1 MAFSVRYSHR
11 FNYREVKNSSFP
23 VLQFRV
29 SNPQQSEMGVDID
42 AYLDSG
48 AQYSLL
54 NGWLATSLG
63 LDLYSG
69 APRWY
74 GTTAG
79 RRIEGRVHQ
88 IRLSHPSLG
97 SFELEVGL
105 STEEIRRDLLG
116 RDFFNL
122 VQIGFRERQLVYYV
136 TPTP

>member
-1 MAFSVRYSHR
+1 MAFLVRYSHR
-11 FNYREVKNSSFP
+11 FNYREIQKSSFP
-23 VLQFRV
+23 ILQFRV
-29 SNPQQSEMGVDID
+29 SNPLQAELGVDID

-54 NGWLATSLG
+54 SGWIATSLG

-69 APRWY
+69 RQRWY

-79 RRIEGRVHQ
+79 HRIEGRVHQ
-88 IRLSHPSLG
+88 IRLSHPGLG
-97 SFELEVGL
+97 SFDIGVGL

-122 VQIGFRERQLVYYV
+122 VQIGFRERQLEYYM
-136 TPTP
+136 TPSP